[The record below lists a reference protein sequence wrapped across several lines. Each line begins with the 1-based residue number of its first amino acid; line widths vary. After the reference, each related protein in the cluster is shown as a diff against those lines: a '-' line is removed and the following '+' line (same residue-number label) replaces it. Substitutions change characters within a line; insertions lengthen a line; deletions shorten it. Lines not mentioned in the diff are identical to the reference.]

1 MRKYTDKLIAIAA
14 IIATI
19 ICAAGAAVTAFAF
32 CAVPAKGNN
41 SGKDKE
47 GHVLVKLWEEYKEA
61 EKADLPGKQEEILKE
76 IMDQSV
82 GQNLAWDYCCAAT
95 RWYDV
100 VCRRNWKR
108 REETRKTIRQDV
120 SHLDIPILSYALPHI
135 SYGVGDE
142 VDIKWF
148 EDNVAGRAAQL
159 RKSRNDG
166 FYNTLEERLYPF
178 LTDYIS
184 NDYEYILWSAAWVET
199 DDKQITSLARKLLE
213 DEIEGKYPQKS
224 YKEYLE
230 LLSNDSDDTAAL
242 KEYSEKYS
250 GRAIALFAEQ
260 RVLIKRLGDLNEKE
274 NASPEEYLSIKK
286 ACEEFIATRNSFK
299 GEEAKIAVCA
309 TEFERMVKYLDA
321 RNIRLKAEDGVV
333 SILLQNVESVELR
346 IKGVTNSGKV
356 RIDNPI
362 CSYFCED
369 TLQYNIPDCPD
380 GTYEIECTSGD
391 IKESIEYEMCSIS
404 LAYRKI
410 DTGLGIYAADYLT
423 GRPIEKANLEI
434 SQKGAVVHKIRDIDL
449 NGFTSIESLI
459 SGVDKHKRFTL
470 KCSFV
475 DGNGMYRCSEE
486 VSLYLDSDGEYKP
499 DVSLGGRI
507 FMDRAAF
514 NPGDTLQFKAVA
526 YSSNRGEDRTLFEE
540 GRNLTARLRNPD
552 REIIG
557 SIEMKTNE
565 FGSVSGSFAIPEG
578 TKGGSYTLELLAG
591 SESIATSRL
600 TVDEFVLP
608 TFELKFD
615 KTEEAYFSGDTVC
628 VKGKLTS
635 YSGHGLSSA
644 KLQYELRSYVNEEER
659 VVSDGLTAASDGRFE
674 VNFKAD
680 ESERTIYYN
689 LTIKA
694 TELTGETGEWSK
706 SIKVNPSSSI
716 SVELTGTAEGKAET
730 TLEEKGNPAIVLAD
744 SLGLNFGMH
753 ISALEV
759 SPEIEVNYRLVPAVG
774 TGETV
779 LEGTAVTG
787 VPVGVSLSG
796 LASGLYRLEFGA
808 KYVNGGGHEIKMEAS
823 RLILKTSDSDKTV
836 PEGVKYYYKK
846 QENGR
851 IAVQLATSE
860 GERWFVVEVYSA
872 EKQLLHSEILHL
884 GSEAAMIDYEFEES
898 YTDEVQITI
907 FSFRDSRSQSQ
918 TYVYE
923 RVGKSEDR
931 LPLGFTTFTANSLP
945 NGECQFVLQTAPG
958 VEAVV
963 SVFDK
968 STERIR
974 GNSWSGIWRSI
985 NRMSKVGIS
994 ACSGARESTSFF
1006 GEIDPFY
1013 PEDGLVMD
1021 IASPM
1026 MRVTSLYEASAD
1038 NMLLSKAGSP
1048 VDEDAAEEVEMDD
1061 DAVES
1066 EEVSVREQFDNTI
1079 AFLPFLRSDSDGRI
1093 SFTVTPTDK
1102 LSTYYVSVFA
1112 HDKEL
1117 RTSVLREEM
1126 VVSVLVKIAVVEPQF
1141 LFEGDVYRTR
1151 ATVSNVYNSD
1161 FEGVVEMELYDG
1173 DYRDGLLLKA
1183 DSAPLTVKAEDAAM
1197 TEFEVEVPSG
1207 VAELGLKLTYV
1218 AENASG
1224 KVSDA
1229 VFVRVPV
1236 HKPVQTLT
1244 EAHSKLLTG
1253 GEDIEAVKS
1262 ELEGL
1267 FSGASAEDLEYHEIS
1282 LLEMIL
1288 EAIPEKVG
1296 SEEKDVISMSESFYA
1311 GRLAEY
1317 LATRQV
1323 AGDSVEVR
1331 AADETAGLLSKILNC
1346 QNADGGF
1353 GWYEGFV
1360 SSQIVTA
1367 VVLERFAGL
1376 RDRELLA
1383 SQWFAKL
1390 DGPLTKA
1397 VKYLDN
1403 KRFEEEYPHWCGWL
1417 SLSQYMHV
1425 RTRYPAVE
1433 FAPAS
1438 SSSDKYQKI
1447 FSEFKKSVQEYLLPE
1462 EGRGL
1467 TGNLLGKV
1475 RRVDVLLALSA
1486 PEGSDLASAWGIK
1499 SASKLRKS
1507 ADADM
1512 QSLAE
1517 YAVEHSS
1524 GGVYYPNAVMPFR
1537 GLLESEAYAHS
1548 LLCDLNERWYRKGH
1562 GVEYHRLAEGIRLWL
1577 MVQKESQKWDSD
1589 PGYMDALCSVLDGSD
1604 EVLASKV
1611 AVMSGQYSAPL
1622 EEIKAAG
1629 NGFTIERKFFVERS
1643 GERTEIVQGESV
1655 NVGDKV
1661 VAEYHIWSEE
1671 NRSFVRMDTPRYAS
1685 LRPLRQVSGMAG
1697 GLFRR
1702 LTPVS
1707 DRLFYFVPSTYME
1720 IKADRTVWSFDVCP
1734 EETTVLTEEF
1744 YVTQAGVF
1752 ASPAVSI
1759 VCLYAPHYCANDSA
1773 PARLAVE

>member
-1 MRKYTDKLIAIAA
+1 MAVAA
-14 IIATI
+14 ITATI
-19 ICAAGAAVTAFAF
+19 ICATGAAFAAFAV
-32 CAVPAKGNN
+32 CAVPDGGNN
-41 SGKDKE
+41 GGKDEE
-47 GHVLVKLWEEYKEA
+47 GHVLVKLWKEYKEA
-61 EKADLPGKQEEILKE
+61 EKADLPKKQEEILKE

-82 GQNLAWDYCCAAT
+82 KQNLAWDYCCAAT
-95 RWYDV
+95 RWHNV
-100 VCRRNWKR
+100 ASRRDWKR
-108 REETRKTIRQDV
+108 GEETRNTIRQTV
-120 SHLDIPILSYALPHI
+120 SELDIPILSYTLPEI
-135 SYGVGDE
+135 SFGVVDD

-148 EDNVAGRAAQL
+148 EDNVVARAGEL

-166 FYNTLEERLYPF
+166 FYSRLERRLYPF

-184 NDYEYILWSAAWVET
+184 NDYEYILWSAAWVER
-199 DDKQITSLARKLLE
+199 DDDEITALAKKLL
-213 DEIEGKYPQKS
+213 DVEIAGKYPQEP

-230 LLSNDSDDTAAL
+230 LLYDDSEDAAF
-242 KEYSEKYS
+242 KQYSEKYS

-260 RVLIKRLGDLNEKE
+260 HVLIERLSDLNGKE
-274 NASPEEYLSIKK
+274 DATPEEYLAIRK
-286 ACEEFIATRNSFK
+286 ACEEFIATRKTFK
-299 GEEAKIAVCA
+299 GEEAKIAGCA
-309 TEFERMVKYLDA
+309 KEFERMVEYLDA
-321 RNIRLKAEDGVV
+321 QNIRLKAKDGVV
-333 SILLQNVESVELR
+333 SILLQNVKSVELE
-346 IKGVTNSGKV
+346 IKDVTDSGKV
-356 RIDNPI
+356 KIDNPV

-369 TLQYNIPDCPD
+369 TVEYKIPDCPD
-380 GTYEIECTSGD
+380 GTYEIVCTSGD
-391 IKESIEYEMCSIS
+391 IKESIEYEMYSIS

-410 DTGLGIYAADYLT
+410 DTGLGVYVADYLT
-423 GRPIEKANLEI
+423 GRPIENADLEI
-434 SQKGAVVHKIRDIDL
+434 AQKGTVVHRISNINF

-459 SGVDKHKRFTL
+459 SGVDKKKRFTL
-470 KCSFV
+470 KCSLV

-499 DVSLGGRI
+499 EVDLSGRI

-526 YSSNRGEDRTLFEE
+526 YSSVDGKNLTLFEE
-540 GRNLTARLRNPD
+540 GRELTARLKDPD
-552 REIIG
+552 RNIVE
-557 SIEMKTNE
+557 SIELRTNE
-565 FGSVSGSFAIPEG
+565 FGSASGSFAIPMG
-578 TKGGSYTLELLAG
+578 IKGGSYSLELMAG
-591 SESIATSRL
+591 SEIIATSRL

-615 KTEEAYFSGDTVC
+615 KTDEAYFSGETVS

-635 YSGHGLSSA
+635 YSGHGLGSA
-644 KLQYELRSYVNEEER
+644 KLEYVVRSYVNGEEK
-659 VVSDGLTAASDGRFE
+659 VVSGGLTAASDGRFE

-680 ESERTIYYN
+680 ESEHQIYYH
-689 LTIKA
+689 LTVKA

-706 SIKVNPSSSI
+706 SIRVNPSSSI
-716 SVELTGTAEGKAET
+716 GVELSGTAEGKAET
-730 TLEEKGNPAIVLAD
+730 TLEEKVKPAIVLAD
-744 SLGLNFGMH
+744 SLELKFGVH
-753 ISALEV
+753 IYALEV
-759 SPEIEVNYRLVPAVG
+759 KPEIEVNYRLVTAVG
-774 TGETV
+774 AGETV
-779 LEGTAVTG
+779 LEGTAVSG
-787 VPVGVSLSG
+787 VPTELSLSG

-808 KYVNGGGHEIKMEAS
+808 KYVNGSGHEIKMEAS
-823 RLILKTSDSDKTV
+823 KLILKTSDSDKTV
-836 PEGVKYYYKK
+836 PQGVKYYYKK
-846 QENGR
+846 LENGR

-860 GERWFVVEVYSA
+860 EERWFVVEVYSA
-872 EKQLLHSEILHL
+872 EKQLLRSEILHL
-884 GSEAAMIDYEFEES
+884 GPEAAMIDYEFEES
-898 YTDEVQITI
+898 YTDVVQIAI
-907 FSFRDSRSQSQ
+907 FSFRDSQSQSQ

-923 RVGKSEDR
+923 RGERPEDQ
-931 LPLGFTTFTANSLP
+931 LPLEFTTFTANSLP

-974 GNSWSGIWRSI
+974 GNSWSKIWRRM
-985 NRMSKVGIS
+985 NRMSRVGIS
-994 ACSGARESTSFF
+994 AYSGSRESASYF
-1006 GEIDPFY
+1006 GGITPFY
-1013 PEDGLVMD
+1013 PQVQEFDDGLVMD
-1021 IASPM
+1021 MALPMRRSAS
-1026 MRVTSLYEASAD
+1026 RYEASLD
-1038 NMLLSKAGSP
+1038 SKMLSRASNN
-1048 VDEDAAEEVEMDD
+1048 VAEDVSEEVVMADAA
-1061 DAVES
+1061 ES

-1117 RTSVLREEM
+1117 RTSVLRKEM
-1126 VVSVLVKIAVVEPQF
+1126 VVSVPVKIAVVEPQF
-1141 LFEGDVYRTR
+1141 LFEGDVYKVR
-1151 ATVSNVYNSD
+1151 ATVSNVYNGD
-1161 FEGVVEMELYDG
+1161 FEGVVRMELYDG
-1173 DYRDGLLLKA
+1173 NYRDGLLLKA
-1183 DSAPLTVKAEDAAM
+1183 DSAPLTVKAEAAGM
-1197 TEFEVEVPSG
+1197 TEFEVEVPAG

-1218 AENASG
+1218 GENASG

-1229 VFVRVPV
+1229 VFVTVPV

-1262 ELEGL
+1262 ELAGL
-1267 FSGASAEDLEYHEIS
+1267 FAGASAEDLEYHEIS

-1296 SEEKDVISMSESFYA
+1296 SEEKDVISMSEAFYA

-1317 LATRQV
+1317 LATRRE
-1323 AGDSVEVR
+1323 AGESVEVQPV
-1331 AADETAGLLSKILNC
+1331 AEAAGLLAKILNC

-1353 GWYEGFV
+1353 GWYEGFG

-1367 VVLERFAGL
+1367 MVLERFAGL
-1376 RDRELLA
+1376 RDRKLLT
-1383 SQWFAKL
+1383 SEWSAKL

-1403 KRFEEEYPHWCGWL
+1403 KRFEEEYPRWCGWL

-1425 RTRYPAVE
+1425 RTRYPEVE

-1447 FSEFKKSVQEYLLPE
+1447 LSRFKKSVQEYLLPE
-1462 EGRGL
+1462 DARGL
-1467 TGNLLGKV
+1467 TGDILGKA

-1486 PEGSDLASAWGIK
+1486 SGSSDLASAWGIK

-1548 LLCDLNERWYRKGH
+1548 LLCDLNERWYREGH
-1562 GVEYHRLAEGIRLWL
+1562 DAEYHRIAEGIRLWL

-1589 PGYMDALCSVLDGSD
+1589 PGYMDALSSVLDGFD
-1604 EVLASKV
+1604 EVLGSKV

-1622 EEIKAAG
+1622 EEIKSAG

-1643 GERTEIVQGESV
+1643 GVRTEIGEGESV
-1655 NVGDKV
+1655 NVGDKI
-1661 VAEYHIWSEE
+1661 VAEYRIWSEE
-1671 NRSFVRMDTPRYAS
+1671 NRSFVRMDTPRYAA
-1685 LRPLRQVSGMAG
+1685 LRPVRQVSGMAG

-1707 DRLFYFVPSTYME
+1707 DRIFYFAPSTYME

-1744 YVTQAGVF
+1744 YITQAGVF

-1759 VCLYAPHYCANDSA
+1759 ESLYAPHYRANDSA
-1773 PARLAVE
+1773 PTRLSVEF